1 MENAMNGN
9 NVMSVAQYI
18 EKADDQAKKMYME
31 RIWRMEKDAIF
42 HELMRVHG
50 ESSKLLLKAEKEIAY
65 LRSLLDGPDDGDA
78 RHWAINPRA
87 PDV

>member
-31 RIWRMEKDAIF
+31 RIWRMEKDDIF

-50 ESSKLLLKAEKEIAY
+50 ESSKLLFKAEKEIAY

>member
-1 MENAMNGN
+1 MNGN

-42 HELMRVHG
+42 HELMRVHAK
-50 ESSKLLLKAEKEIAY
+50 SSELLLQAQEEIKY
-65 LRSLLDGPDDGDA
+65 LKSLLDGPEDGDA
-78 RHWAINPRA
+78 KH
-87 PDV
+87 

>member
-1 MENAMNGN
+1 
-9 NVMSVAQYI
+9 MSVAQYI

-78 RHWAINPRA
+78 RH
-87 PDV
+87 

>member
-1 MENAMNGN
+1 MENGINGN
-9 NVMSVAQYI
+9 SVISVAQYI

-78 RHWAINPRA
+78 RH
-87 PDV
+87 